1 MPEFAK
7 EYLIFLGMSIV
18 ITLSYYA
25 WRHRQI
31 RGGQA
36 FFWLTLAVSEWV
48 LTYGLELA
56 SGTLAGKLMWAK
68 LQYIGIAITPVAW
81 FALAQAYAKPNSPLR
96 RRALAPLLVM
106 PAITIALA
114 ASSDWHGL
122 IWRSA
127 RLVDEGGL
135 RLLQLDH
142 GLWFAAHA
150 LFSYILMGLGSL
162 RLLVSALRSPGLMR
176 WQAGSMVG
184 AACAPWF
191 ANILYIA
198 RIEPFY
204 PLDLTPFVFGL
215 SAVVLG
221 WSLVRL
227 KLLDLTPISHDT
239 ILRSLDDG
247 VIALD
252 TGRRVVHANLAAATL
267 LGLPAKAMVGRSF
280 DELLGAGHPLAAA
293 SAGIAAGRTE
303 ISWERAGQASI
314 YDLQV
319 LPLTQR
325 DTTPGGWLLI
335 VHDIS
340 ERKRREQLQRVF
352 AEISQQLASTH
363 EAEVALQK
371 AARALVP
378 ALADICVVQL
388 IEADGSIR
396 LLVQEVA
403 NPGKR
408 DLMMQLGNDYPI
420 DPGGRMTPYFTALF
434 GGEAVLAGQVS
445 HDDLADF
452 AHDGQ
457 HLHMLKEL
465 GLFSLLQLPLVAQGQ
480 VLGACLFATMESQR
494 AYTNADRE
502 LAQEVAN
509 SMAMA
514 IANARLFTDLQAS
527 EQRYR
532 AVVGQ
537 AADAILLAS
546 ASGTII
552 DTNERASALLGAHRS
567 SLLQRNVADFV
578 GHFAQPDIAL
588 TQSLLALN
596 GQVLA
601 AQRADAGF
609 VPVEASVS
617 SFVEHG
623 EPLYV
628 VILRDMSERISA
640 ERQLRRQNDELLAL
654 HDTTLGLLERFEL
667 SALLEAIVTRAGALL
682 DTPHGYLYMHDPGSD
697 TLEVKVATGVFAQ
710 QRGSHIRRGEGLAG
724 RVWASGETMTID
736 NYREWPHR
744 LPALDALNLRAI
756 VNVPIRTRSSFI
768 GVLGLAYQ
776 DSLRR
781 PSPAEITLLQRFSR
795 LVSLAL
801 DNTQLYAAA
810 QQELAERRRT
820 EAALRDAEIELRH
833 AKDMAEAATEAKSA
847 FLAHMS
853 HELRTPLTSLAGNTD
868 LLLTTNLDA
877 DQREFANIIR
887 ISSNALLDVINDV
900 LDLSKI
906 ESGKMR
912 VEHQPFDLR
921 DCLEEAIDIV
931 GAQAAHKQ
939 LDLAYTIDPAAPAA
953 IESDSMRL
961 RQVLVNLL
969 SNAVKFTLNGGVSV
983 HVGAQQPEPGC
994 YELTFSVADSGIGI
1008 PPERMSRLF
1017 TSFDQGD
1024 RSIARTYGG
1033 TGLGLNIS
1041 KQLVELM
1048 GGRMWAENNASA
1060 GATFH
1065 FTIRA
1070 RRAESRAATPAGLAG
1085 LRLLVVEEFDRTRA
1099 AIEAQARAWGLAVSA
1114 TNSALEAL
1122 RWARGGK
1129 EFDAAILDW
1138 QNADMS
1144 APLLIEH
1151 LRRYSGLAALPIVL
1165 LAAHDTRSDT
1175 LAAIE
1180 PVVQGILRRPL
1191 KLSQLGA
1198 TLHAALNAE
1207 RAVGDAP
1214 THVNNPPAPRALV
1227 VEDDSVTQQLS
1238 ARMLQQLGFQ
1248 TRVADTAKQALDLL
1262 GRERYD
1268 AVLLDYNLADM
1279 AGAELARQ
1287 ISTRSPSGERPY
1299 LVALSAHSQDEL
1311 RVLFSNAPIDAFLTK
1326 PGPLA
1331 TLQATLARATPL
1343 HRAGA
1348 SSPAPATE
1356 RPIDYARLE
1365 DTFAAFGDAAANT
1378 MRHIIPRF
1386 LEDADLAVT
1395 LIHGAAARGDTDA
1408 LQHQAHKLRSSS
1420 LMLAATPLAARCD
1433 ELERAA
1439 IAGQPADWAALAA
1452 RIDDELGRARAVLMR
1467 YGERQG

>member
-1 MPEFAK
+1 MSEFL
-7 EYLIFLGMSIV
+7 EQYLALLALA
-18 ITLSYYA
+18 ITIALSHYA

-36 FFWLTLAVSEWV
+36 FFWLMLAVSEWV
-48 LTYGLELA
+48 LTYALELA
-56 SGTLAGKLMWAK
+56 SVTLAGKLLWAK
-68 LQYIGIAITPVAW
+68 LQYLGIAITPVAW
-81 FALAQAYAKPNSPLR
+81 FALARSYAQPNSSLR
-96 RRALAPLLVM
+96 RRTLALLLLM
-106 PAITIALA
+106 PSITIALA
-114 ASSDWHGL
+114 ASNDWHGL

-127 RLVDEGGL
+127 RLVDEGGML
-135 RLLQLDH
+135 MLELDH
-142 GLWFAAHA
+142 GMWFAAHA
-150 LFSYILMGLGSL
+150 LFSYILMGIGSL

-191 ANILYIA
+191 ANILYLA
-198 RIEPFY
+198 KIEPFY

-227 KLLDLTPISHDT
+227 KLLDLMPISHDM
-239 ILRSLDDG
+239 ILRSLDDS

-252 TGRRVVHANLAAATL
+252 TQRRVIHANLAAATL
-267 LGLPAKAMVGRSF
+267 LGIPAKAMVGRSLA
-280 DELLGAGHPLAAA
+280 ELLGATHPLTTT
-293 SAGIAAGRTE
+293 SATITAGRAE
-303 ISWERAGQASI
+303 ISWEQTDQAAI

-325 DTTPGGWLLI
+325 DSTPGGWLLI
-335 VHDIS
+335 AHDIS
-340 ERKRREQLQRVF
+340 ERKRREQLQRLF
-352 AEISQQLASTH
+352 AEITQQLASTQ
-363 EAEVALQK
+363 EVEVALRT

-388 IEADGSIR
+388 IEADRSIR

-403 NPGKR
+403 NPGKH
-408 DLMMQLGNDYPI
+408 DLMMQIGNAYPMA
-420 DPGGRMTPYFTALF
+420 PGERLTPYFTALF
-434 GGEAVLAGQVS
+434 SGAPVLAGQVS

-457 HLHMLKEL
+457 HLTMLKEL
-465 GLFSLLQLPLVAQGQ
+465 GLFSLLQLPLVAQGH

-494 AYTNADRE
+494 VYTAADRD

-532 AVVGQ
+532 ALVGQ

-546 ASGTII
+546 ANGAII
-552 DTNERASALLGAHRS
+552 DTNERASVLLAASRDT
-567 SLLQRNVADFV
+567 LLRRNIADFV
-578 GHFAQPDIAL
+578 GHFAQPDIPL

-628 VILRDMSERISA
+628 VILRDMTERISI

-667 SALLEAIVTRAGALL
+667 STLLEAIVTRAGALL
-682 DTPHGYLYMHDPGSD
+682 DTPHGYLYMHDPASD
-697 TLEVKVATGVFAQ
+697 TLVVEVATGVFAQ
-710 QRGSHIRRGEGLAG
+710 QRGDRITHGQGLAG

-736 NYREWPHR
+736 NYRDWPHR

-781 PSPAEITLLQRFSR
+781 PNPAEITLLQRFSR

-820 EAALRDAEIELRH
+820 EAALRTAEIELRN
-833 AKDMAEAATEAKSA
+833 AKDVAEAATEAKSA

-868 LLLTTNLDA
+868 LLLTTNLNA

-887 ISSNALLDVINDV
+887 ISSNALLDVINDI

-912 VEHQPFDLR
+912 VEQQSFDLR

-931 GAQAAHKQ
+931 GAQAARKH
-939 LDLAYTIDPAAPAA
+939 LDLAYMIDPAAPAA

-969 SNAVKFTLNGGVSV
+969 SNAVKFTPSGGVSV
-983 HVGAQQPEPGC
+983 HVGAQELEPGC
-994 YELTFSVADSGIGI
+994 YELEFSVADSGIGI
-1008 PPERMSRLF
+1008 PPDRMSRLF
-1017 TSFDQGD
+1017 TSFEQGD

-1048 GGRMWAENNASA
+1048 GGHMWAESEAGA

-1070 RRAESRAATPAGLAG
+1070 RRAASASAAPTALAG
-1085 LRLLVVEEFDRTRA
+1085 LRLLVVEEFARTRA
-1099 AIEAQARAWGLAVSA
+1099 AIEAQARAWGLTVSA
-1114 TNSALEAL
+1114 TDSALDAL
-1122 RWARGGK
+1122 RWARTGT

-1151 LRRYSGLAALPIVL
+1151 LRHYHGFAALPIVL
-1165 LAAHDTRSDT
+1165 LAAHDNRSDE

-1180 PVVQGILRRPL
+1180 PLVQGILRKPL

-1198 TLHAALNAE
+1198 TLQSAMNNE
-1207 RAVGDAP
+1207 RAVGEILEQASQP
-1214 THVNNPPAPRALV
+1214 STRRALI

-1248 TRVADTAKQALDLL
+1248 TRVADNGQQALDLL
-1262 GRERYD
+1262 GREPYD
-1268 AVLLDYNLADM
+1268 AVLIDYNLADM

-1287 ISTRSPSGERPY
+1287 INTRSPAGERPY
-1299 LVALSAHSQDEL
+1299 LVALSAHSHDEL
-1311 RVLFSNAPIDAFLTK
+1311 RVLFSNAPIDAFLAK
-1326 PGPLA
+1326 PVPLA
-1331 TLQATLARATPL
+1331 TLQAALANV
-1343 HRAGA
+1343 A
-1348 SSPAPATE
+1348 SLQKGHANSPSPAAE

-1365 DTFAAFGDAAANT
+1365 QTFAAFGEAAAST
-1378 MRHIIPRF
+1378 MRHIVTQF
-1386 LEDADLAVT
+1386 LEDARLAAT
-1395 LIHGAAARGDTDA
+1395 AIHAAAARGDTDA
-1408 LQHQAHKLRSSS
+1408 LQHQAHKLKSSS
-1420 LMLAATPLAARCD
+1420 LMVAAMSLAARCD

-1439 IAGQPADWAALAA
+1439 IAGQSADWGALAQ
-1452 RIDDELGRARAVLMR
+1452 RIDDELGRVHAVLVR
-1467 YGERQG
+1467 YGER